1 MSEPGNAGYDE
12 FLEALETGDGYYYAC
27 SNGHGMLPPRRV
39 CSHCGDRDLETLPLP
54 ETGEIVTHTT
64 VTVPT
69 PAFDDDAP
77 YVTALAAFGPVRL
90 TGIVRGVD
98 PADVD
103 IGDAVMATVEPSETT
118 DNRTITF
125 RPTDGTHD

>member
-1 MSEPGNAGYDE
+1 MSDSRNAGYDE
-12 FLEALETGDGYYYAC
+12 FLEALDSGDGYYYEC
-27 SNGHGMLPPRRV
+27 SNAHGTLPPRRA
-39 CSHCGDRDLETLPLP
+39 CPHCGDRDLETLPLP
-54 ETGEIVTHTT
+54 ATGEIVTHTT

-103 IGDAVMATVEPSETT
+103 IGDAVTATVKPSETSG
-118 DNRTITF
+118 DRTITF
-125 RPTDGTHD
+125 RPADDTHD